1 MNDCTTYEEG
11 LQDGKNDVSEG
22 WISREELAE
31 QTEAEIAEQLVMNVG
46 ATPEYIRGYLQGISL
61 L

>member
-1 MNDCTTYEEG
+1 MNEYTTYEEG
-11 LQDGKNDVSEG
+11 LQDGKNDVAEG

-31 QTEAEIAEQLVMNVG
+31 QTEVEIAEQLVMNVG
-46 ATPEYIRGYLQGISL
+46 ATQEYIRGYLQGIAL